1 MIKKCCTTGK
11 WCLFFTGIL
20 SLLWAGSPMMDSQ
33 AGQESKT
40 TEAAMNLALK
50 TETDSLVI
58 PPIDAAAPTV
68 FETASFGLG

>member
-1 MIKKCCTTGK
+1 MIKRCCTTGK
-11 WCLFFTGIL
+11 WCLFFMGMVA
-20 SLLWAGSPMMDSQ
+20 LLWTGSPTAGTQ

-50 TETDSLVI
+50 TTTDRPAI
-58 PPIDAAAPTV
+58 PPIDAAVPAV